1 MLDQYVYKNNKKMRM
16 GYTTGSCAAA
26 ASKAAAWMLLHGQI
40 LPEVELMTPKAS
52 ASIWRCWIRSF
63 PKGRSPARSGKTQEM
78 IRM

>member
-40 LPEVELMTPKAS
+40 LPEVELMTPKGIGLHLEVLDPEAFQ
-52 ASIWRCWIRSF
+52 RGGLLRD
-63 PKGRSPARSGKTQEM
+63 PERR
-78 IRM
+78 RR